1 MITRLERLEHA
12 AVLATGLLLAAGF
25 AAAGAGSVFL
35 VWLALAARRRPL
47 LWDRTP
53 LDLPILLFVAT
64 VAFSV
69 LVSPFPG
76 MAAGSTA
83 LLGVL
88 ICLGYG
94 AVVRSAARKPDFP
107 MRMVEAMAAG
117 TVAGAVWGIVNHRVT
132 GMPADTGGGY
142 NALGTMLVLGLP
154 LLLALAV
161 RRRGWGFLIFGAGA
175 AVTAIGLVL
184 TFARGAWLGGLA
196 GLAVFLA
203 CVPRP
208 TRLLLLALLVLVLVA
223 GQIGLNG
230 AAASLEQRGESILD
244 LATNRDRI
252 AMWKAAFQIFR
263 DHPLMG
269 TGLGTFSLVYPR
281 YRLPEDSEPVP
292 TRPFA
297 HNIFLNMA
305 AEGGLL
311 GLLTFAGL
319 ITLTLGW
326 GFRWIR
332 QTSGAERVTAAG
344 VVAALVGVLVHQQVD
359 GTVMR
364 FHIGLGMWML
374 LGMIAA
380 GAARLRR
387 GRREGQAVRHPQD
400 DIEGDLLPDLPVAH
414 RHGEAVASKGHRVV

>member
-208 TRLLLLALLVLVLVA
+208 TRLLLLALLLLTLA
-223 GQIGLNG
+223 IGRFGLTG
-230 AAASLEQRGESILD
+230 AVPALGARAESISD
-244 LATNRDRI
+244 LTLNRDRI
-252 AMWKAAFQIFR
+252 AIWRAALQIFR
-263 DHPLMG
+263 DHPVVG
-269 TGLGTFSLVYPR
+269 TGLGTFTMVYPR
-281 YRLPEDSEPVP
+281 YRLPEDREPVP
-292 TRPFA
+292 SRPFA
-297 HNIFLNMA
+297 HNIFLNIA
-305 AEGGLL
+305 AEGGVL
-311 GLLTFAGL
+311 GVLSFASVIAL
-319 ITLTLGW
+319 ALWW
-326 GFRWIR
+326 GARWIR
-332 QTSGAERVTAAG
+332 QSPADEGVIAAG

-374 LGMIAA
+374 LGLISA

-387 GRREGQAVRHPQD
+387 GRREGQAV
-400 DIEGDLLPDLPVAH
+400 
-414 RHGEAVASKGHRVV
+414 

>member
-25 AAAGAGSVFL
+25 AAAGAGLVVL

-208 TRLLLLALLVLVLVA
+208 TRLLLLALLLLTLA
-223 GQIGLNG
+223 IGRFGLTG
-230 AAASLEQRGESILD
+230 AVPALGARAESIPD
-244 LATNRDRI
+244 LTLNRDRI
-252 AMWKAAFQIFR
+252 AIWRAALQIFR
-263 DHPLMG
+263 DHPVVG
-269 TGLGTFSLVYPR
+269 TGLGTFTMVYPR
-281 YRLPEDSEPVP
+281 YRLPEDREPVP
-292 TRPFA
+292 SRPFA
-297 HNIFLNMA
+297 HNIFLNIA
-305 AEGGLL
+305 AEGGVL
-311 GLLTFAGL
+311 GVLSFASVIAL
-319 ITLTLGW
+319 ALWW
-326 GFRWIR
+326 GARWIR
-332 QTSGAERVTAAG
+332 QSPADEGVIAAG

-374 LGMIAA
+374 LGLISA

-387 GRREGQAVRHPQD
+387 GRREGQAV
-400 DIEGDLLPDLPVAH
+400 
-414 RHGEAVASKGHRVV
+414 

>member
-1 MITRLERLEHA
+1 L
-12 AVLATGLLLAAGF
+12 V
-25 AAAGAGSVFL
+25 VL

-208 TRLLLLALLVLVLVA
+208 IRLLLLALLLLTLA
-223 GQIGLNG
+223 IGRFGLTG
-230 AAASLEQRGESILD
+230 AVPALGARAESIPD
-244 LATNRDRI
+244 LTLNRDRI
-252 AMWKAAFQIFR
+252 AIWRAALQIFR
-263 DHPLMG
+263 DHPVVG
-269 TGLGTFSLVYPR
+269 TGLGTFTMVYPR
-281 YRLPEDSEPVP
+281 YRLPEDREPVP
-292 TRPFA
+292 SRPFA
-297 HNIFLNMA
+297 HNIFLNIA
-305 AEGGLL
+305 AEGGVL
-311 GLLTFAGL
+311 GVLSFASVIAL
-319 ITLTLGW
+319 ALWW
-326 GFRWIR
+326 GARWIR
-332 QTSGAERVTAAG
+332 QSPADEGVIAAG

-374 LGMIAA
+374 LGLISA

-387 GRREGQAVRHPQD
+387 GRREGQAV
-400 DIEGDLLPDLPVAH
+400 
-414 RHGEAVASKGHRVV
+414 

>member
-1 MITRLERLEHA
+1 MAMITQLERLESA

-25 AAAGAGSVFL
+25 AAPSAFFVVAP
-35 VWLALAARRRPL
+35 ALAAAASGRSL
-47 LWDRTP
+47 LWARTP
-53 LDLPILLFVAT
+53 LDLPILLFLAAT
-64 VAFSV
+64 TLSALF
-69 LVSPFPG
+69 SPFPG

-94 AVVRSAARKPDFP
+94 AVVRSAARMSDFP

-117 TVAGAVWGIVNHRVT
+117 TVAAAVWGIVNHRVT

-175 AVTAIGLVL
+175 AVTAIGLVF

-208 TRLLLLALLVLVLVA
+208 IRLLLLALLLLTLA
-223 GQIGLNG
+223 IGRFGLSG
-230 AAASLEQRGESILD
+230 AVPALGARAESISD
-244 LATNRDRI
+244 LTLNRDRI
-252 AMWKAAFQIFR
+252 AIWTAALQIFR
-263 DHPLMG
+263 DHPVVG
-269 TGLGTFSLVYPR
+269 TGLGTFTMVYPR
-281 YRLPEDSEPVP
+281 YRLPEDREPVP
-292 TRPFA
+292 SRPFA
-297 HNIFLNMA
+297 HNIFLNIA
-305 AEGGLL
+305 AEGGVL
-311 GLLTFAGL
+311 GVLSFASVIAL
-319 ITLTLGW
+319 ALWW
-326 GFRWIR
+326 GARWIR
-332 QTSGAERVTAAG
+332 QSPADEGVIAAG

-374 LGMIAA
+374 LGLISA

-387 GRREGQAVRHPQD
+387 GRREGQAV
-400 DIEGDLLPDLPVAH
+400 
-414 RHGEAVASKGHRVV
+414 